1 MYEETG
7 IATRARTS
15 QEVLGGYLRRL
26 REERGLT
33 RAQLATRLHLTV
45 QEITQMEQGESLQP
59 EITQQ
64 TLKVLDNNRAFIG
77 EDVLKVHGGRP
88 LHGAIDVN
96 TSKNGAMGLLCAS
109 LLNRGKTVLH
119 RIPRIEEV
127 HRMLEVFTSVGVQC
141 RWLNNGRNTL
151 ELIPPID
158 GYRLE
163 NINRDSASK
172 TRSILMT
179 IGAFIHHVDKMS
191 IPHASGCNLGTRT
204 IRDHIDGLGAFGV
217 KFADEKDPMHD
228 DEFKLSFRVTCKDLQ
243 PNFYVFT
250 EQGDTST
257 ENVLIAAAGIPGV
270 STLYGVSSNYMV
282 REVCQFLQRMGVKIE
297 GVGTSTLVVHGK
309 ENIDIEGLE
318 YTNSEDPIE
327 AMTLLT
333 MGIVTKSELT
343 VRRVPQDFIRFE
355 LNMLEKMKQ
364 RFDVGPAYKSF
375 NGLTDLV
382 DVTLYP
388 SDLQATDVEIKPKT
402 YPGINPDSAPFFVL
416 IATQAQGETTYNDW
430 MFDGRNRHLLKLR
443 EFGADIHTVSDRIL
457 RIVGKTQLR
466 SAMVTAPPAL
476 RPSMIQLL
484 AAMSAEGITVIRD
497 TYQIRRGY
505 QDFFVR
511 ANRIGA
517 HIEHNGVLCA

>member
-1 MYEETG
+1 
-7 IATRARTS
+7 
-15 QEVLGGYLRRL
+15 
-26 REERGLT
+26 
-33 RAQLATRLHLTV
+33 
-45 QEITQMEQGESLQP
+45 MEQGDTVQP
-59 EITQQ
+59 GITREA
-64 TLKVLDNNRAFIG
+64 LRVLDHNRAFVG
-77 EDVLKVHGGRP
+77 EDVLKVHGSRQ
-88 LHGAIDVN
+88 LSGAIDVN

-109 LLNRGKTVLH
+109 LLNRGKTILH

-127 HRMLEVFTSVGVQC
+127 HRMLEVFTSIGVQC

-163 NINRDSASK
+163 DINRESASK

-204 IRDHIDGLGAFGV
+204 IRDHIDGLEAFGV
-217 KFADEKDPMHD
+217 KFADDKDQIHD
-228 DEFKLSFRVTCKDLQ
+228 DEYKLSFRVTCKDLK

-250 EQGDTST
+250 EQGDTSS

-270 STLYGVSSNYMV
+270 STLYGVSANYMV
-282 REVCQFLQRMGVKIE
+282 REVCQFLQKLGVRIE

-309 ENIDIEGLE
+309 KDIDVDGIE

-364 RFDVGPAYKSF
+364 RFEVGSSYKSY
-375 NGLTDLV
+375 NGMTDLV
-382 DVTLYP
+382 DVTVYP
-388 SDLQATDVEIKPKT
+388 SELEATDVEIKPKT

-416 IATQAQGETTYNDW
+416 IATQAKGETTFNDW

-443 EFGADIHTVSDRIL
+443 EFGADIQTVSDRIL

-466 SAMVTAPPAL
+466 GAMVTAPAAL

-484 AAMSAEGITVIRD
+484 AAMAAEGVTVVRD

-505 QDFFVR
+505 QDFFAR
-511 ANRIGA
+511 ANSLGA
-517 HIEHNGVLCA
+517 HIEHNGEFVE